1 MLFSPSERHG
11 WPSFFPFFSFFF
23 CLKNS
28 FFIGRKENRS
38 TTTSS
43 FGRDRD
49 ESLTRYPW
57 RRSTPRGHAPRR
69 LFSFPSRVFV
79 VGKRKRFNLK
89 KTLGMFIDHGGH
101 PQTTFIGHQLVRR
114 AMRSGGRDPE
124 IGNHY
129 PRHVT
134 RRGGR
139 DLPMGQ
145 QERNTD

>member
-89 KTLGMFIDHGGH
+89 KNAWNVH
-101 PQTTFIGHQLVRR
+101 
-114 AMRSGGRDPE
+114 RSRWTSANNFHWPSISATSNEIRGSRPRNWEPLPPARDP
-124 IGNHY
+124 
-129 PRHVT
+129 PR
-134 RRGGR
+134 GS
-139 DLPMGQ
+139 
-145 QERNTD
+145 